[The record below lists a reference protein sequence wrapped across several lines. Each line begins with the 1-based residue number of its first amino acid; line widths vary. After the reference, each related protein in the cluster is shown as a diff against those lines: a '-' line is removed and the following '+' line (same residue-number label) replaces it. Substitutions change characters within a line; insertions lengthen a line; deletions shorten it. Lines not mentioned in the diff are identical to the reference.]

1 MSGTSFRMSGLVKSY
16 RDFTLGP
23 LDLEVEPGSVIALVG
38 PNGSGK
44 TTTMHCLLGLVLPD
58 GGEIE
63 IAGRSNRSGDVSWKQ
78 EVGFVGEVQGYYKR
92 WTVRENFDFLRRFY
106 PRWDDRRV
114 ADLSRR
120 FGLQLGKKVN
130 ELSKGNR
137 RKMALV
143 AALAYEPKVLLFDE
157 PTSGLDPVV
166 RAEVLDVLW
175 EILEEGDA
183 SILYSTHVLSDIS
196 RLAYELVFLRD
207 GKILGRHDK
216 EDLLAS
222 WRRVTFRHGG
232 DLPKMPEVFS
242 SRVAGRDHQIVT
254 SDFETTAQALGDLG
268 AENVHANRMTVEEI
282 SVEVLRQEH
291 VVEAGRAATG

>member
-1 MSGTSFRMSGLVKSY
+1 MTHSSFRMKGLVKSY

-58 GGEIE
+58 DGEIE
-63 IAGRSNRSGDVSWKQ
+63 IAGRSNRGGDVSWKE

-92 WTVRENFDFLRRFY
+92 WTVQENFDFLRRFY
-106 PRWDDRRV
+106 PRWSDDRV
-114 ADLSRR
+114 TDLSRR

-143 AALAYEPKVLLFDE
+143 AALAHEPKVLLFDE

-175 EILEEGDA
+175 EVLEDGDA

-196 RLAYELVFLRD
+196 RLADELVFLRD
-207 GKILGRHDK
+207 GRILGRHDK
-216 EDLLAS
+216 EDLLAG
-222 WRRVTFRHGG
+222 WRRVTFRHGTE
-232 DLPKMPEVFS
+232 LPVMAEVYS
-242 SRVAGRDHQIVT
+242 HRVAGRDHQIVT
-254 SDFETTAQALGDLG
+254 SDYEATAQKLGELG

-282 SVEVLRQEH
+282 SVEVLRQDH
-291 VVEAGRAATG
+291 VVETSRAAVG